1 MKRFKLTIEFEAT
14 DHRMAEMIEDEIFS
28 GSYDMCQFPRKI
40 SRVLAKR
47 KRKRKPNP
55 NPNQLT

>member
-14 DHRMAEMIEDEIFS
+14 DHRTAEMIEDGIFS
-28 GSYDMCQFPRKI
+28 GCYDMCQFPRKI